1 MGYRFRPTRMIGFM
15 VAKQE
20 EDDVE
25 PTQLGFQK
33 GEESGVSDIA
43 DVADESEI
51 GSFSRDGEDVIC

>member
-1 MGYRFRPTRMIGFM
+1 MIGFM